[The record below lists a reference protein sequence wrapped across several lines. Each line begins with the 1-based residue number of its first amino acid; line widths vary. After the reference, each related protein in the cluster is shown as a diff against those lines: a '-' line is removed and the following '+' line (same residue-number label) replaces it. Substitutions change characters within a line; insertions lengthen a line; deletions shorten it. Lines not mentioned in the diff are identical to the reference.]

1 MAIKDLQKILAKRPN
16 KMSISMGESV
26 VNEIGQFPIN
36 NYIQGIIPQGR
47 LNTNTPDAKKQSKKL
62 VKDLR
67 STLNNFWKSH
77 DIPYRIK

>member
-1 MAIKDLQKILAKRPN
+1 MRSFLIKKK
-16 KMSISMGESV
+16 ESV

-47 LNTNTPDAKKQSKKL
+47 LDTNTPEAKRKSAKL

-67 STLNNFWKSH
+67 STLNTFWKSH